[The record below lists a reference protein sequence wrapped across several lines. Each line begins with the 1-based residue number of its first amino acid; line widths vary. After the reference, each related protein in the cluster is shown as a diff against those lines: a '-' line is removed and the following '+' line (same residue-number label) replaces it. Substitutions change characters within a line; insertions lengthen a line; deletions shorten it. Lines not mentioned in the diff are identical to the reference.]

1 MKAELIRCLKAGIL
15 SGIIIGII
23 LGVVG
28 ALFLYSSFLSTQST
42 IHVIG
47 EISGEG
53 AGIMTHE
60 NFQKE
65 MAFGVITIV
74 LISVPISYLLISII
88 ISVLLS
94 LLKSK
99 LTYTKVIIA
108 YLLIFGIISFP
119 LFQTDFLDVIYLG
132 ESGISLV
139 WGGIYLLI
147 FSLPGSVLFYY
158 FWKKFETKKPKNHD
172 ESKIK
177 EQEETYD

>member
-42 IHVIG
+42 IHAIG

-53 AGIMTHE
+53 AGIIGIMTHE
-60 NFQKE
+60 NLAKE
-65 MAFGVITIV
+65 MIFSIIIIT
-74 LISVPISYLLISII
+74 LISVPISYLLVALI
-88 ISVLLS
+88 ISVLLYLLNS
-94 LLKSK
+94 KLKSK

-119 LFQTDFLDVIYLG
+119 LFQKEVLAAIFI
-132 ESGISLV
+132 I
-139 WGGIYLLI
+139 LI